1 VTPETGYFFDK
12 ARKLLAEAEAIPA
25 IKLYDVVGRTA
36 YLAGFHAAQAF
47 ISERTG
53 KSVKTHKGVHA
64 ELYRLTRDNPLFDP
78 ELQSFLSRNYDLK
91 AIADYEIGPEA
102 EVSADGRIWLCCR
115 QSALSRISSVY
126 SGRRRP
132 KQALRAE
139 AQHLPGGGRCY
150 AATTDEAGTPSGSSR

>member
-1 VTPETGYFFDK
+1 VTPETGYFLDK

-25 IKLYDVVGRTA
+25 INLYDVVGRTA

-47 ISERTG
+47 ISGANRKVG
-53 KSVKTHKGVHA
+53 QDAQGCARRAVSA
-64 ELYRLTRDNPLFDP
+64 DQRQPPFDP